1 LPSTDFSSG
10 RSWTLQRL
18 FSSFPG
24 GWPGI
29 GLLLLRAAV
38 GISLIIQG
46 AVCLA
51 GWEPGVWS
59 WAVGLPALIIGA
71 ALLIGFMTPVA
82 GALAAVGTAGVA
94 LSWLSPSIPDVFGGA
109 PATVFMV
116 VMATTVLLVG
126 PGAFSLDA
134 RWFGRRE
141 VVIPPLGS

>member
-1 LPSTDFSSG
+1 M
-10 RSWTLQRL
+10 QRL

-24 GWPGI
+24 GWPGV

-38 GISLIIQG
+38 GISLLLQG

-51 GWEPGVWS
+51 GWDRGSWT
-59 WAVGLPALIIGA
+59 WAVGPLVLVVGA

-82 GALAAVGTAGVA
+82 GALAVLGTVGVA
-94 LSWLSPSIPDVFGGA
+94 LSRLPPRIPEIFGGA
-109 PATVFMV
+109 PATIYMV
-116 VMATTVLLVG
+116 VMAAAVLLVG

-141 VVIPPLGS
+141 VVIPPPAPSIRS